1 MDARLRWAGV
11 HNKSGHCSTSMVW
24 LLFLRW
30 GGRCMGPEL
39 PYSTMWEWDGQR
51 GGFHFKN
58 QLLSIQPFWHGLRVW
73 QTEKRN
79 RIIALASYV
88 SRVNSYKTK
97 KLTIYSF
104 TREELCF
111 AVERVWQMSNSCY
124 TIPTTINTTKLIL
137 CVSVI
142 TVGHFC
148 GPLVQLKRQ
157 LIAAIGKTNKY
168 GRADKTE
175 PH

>member
-1 MDARLRWAGV
+1 MVRAKRWFPFQ
-11 HNKSGHCSTSMVW
+11 KSAFIHSTV
-24 LLFLRW
+24 
-30 GGRCMGPEL
+30 
-39 PYSTMWEWDGQR
+39 
-51 GGFHFKN
+51 
-58 QLLSIQPFWHGLRVW
+58 
-73 QTEKRN
+73 
-79 RIIALASYV
+79 
-88 SRVNSYKTK
+88 
-97 KLTIYSF
+97 LTRF
-104 TREELCF
+104 TSVADREEEQNYRACIVRVARKQLQNKEINYILIYTRRLCF